1 MKNRKRVLA
10 AVLALSLV
18 FPWTVPAEAAQSG
31 NVRFEEVSNDRVTA
45 TLLPELKE
53 TQTQLPYENTDE
65 VRVSIVLEEKSTI
78 EMGYEI
84 ADIAENED
92 AVNYRQELQEKQEEL
107 TKRIEKELRDELDVQ
122 WNLTLAANLI
132 SANVQYGQIG
142 QIASVDGVQ
151 EVVIEQQ
158 YLPIADSGSSEET
171 ADPQM
176 ILATGMTGSGIAWE
190 AGYTGAGTRI
200 AIIDTGID
208 TDHQSFS
215 EAGFLYSLG
224 KNAEAKGMTED
235 AYIQSLDLLDAAE
248 IDERLFQLNVVGK
261 DSSAKGE
268 SLYKSG
274 KIPFAF
280 NYVDATDDYVTHDED
295 TQTDHGSHVAG
306 IAAAN
311 RYIQQ
316 DGQMVSA
323 ADAVKVV
330 GNAPDAQLL
339 ILKVFGQQGGAYD
352 SDYMAAIEDACM
364 LGADSVNLSLG
375 TAQNGFSN
383 AGSTY
388 ERVMENLEKAG
399 AVVAMAAGNEGSW
412 AVHSAT
418 EDYLPTGLLYAED
431 VMYSRMGSPATY
443 TNSMA
448 VASVDN
454 NGQISNAYLSFGEGE
469 EAFVVGYSET
479 LYNNMKDMTSLDT
492 AEEGGTAYEFVM
504 IEGLGQA
511 GDLDFID
518 VEGKIVLIP
527 RGELPFYEKATY
539 AVSQGAIATIVYNNV
554 AGTIG
559 MDMTDYH
566 EEEPAVAITKADA
579 EKIRNIATAQTDPV
593 DGKPYYTGSL
603 RIHGTASV
611 LENENDYY
619 TMSYFSSWG
628 STGDLT
634 LKPEVTGPGGNIY
647 SVRGDTAATDTYKV
661 NSGTSM
667 ASPQVAGVSAL
678 IQQYIAE
685 KELGKVFG
693 HSTRQIAQSLLMSTS
708 VPLKDGNGN
717 YYSLLQ
723 QGSGLANAANAVNTD
738 VYIMMHEDAGLSYA
752 DGKVKA
758 ELGDDPEREGIYE
771 FTFDLYNTNTT
782 EDRTYKLSAE
792 LFTQDILSAP
802 ATKSSE
808 IMADYQKESTRF
820 LDSYALFIDYAGI
833 TIRDN
838 SITVPA
844 GGSATVKARLV
855 ITGEGKAWLDEHYTK
870 GAYIQGFV
878 TAEHTEDTEGV
889 KLSAHTIP
897 VLAFYGNWTD
907 PSMYDSPSYNDGEI
921 MDVYSTPVTTDKSRT
936 PYLVEY
942 AYQMGQ
948 STEPVTYGTNYAI
961 LRNSDGQEYIYG
973 GNPLVADE
981 AYHPER
987 NALSGDVILERWT
1000 YRGMR
1005 DSCRNIYLVRN
1016 DTTGEVYLESE
1027 RDFNGS
1033 GVYYAKSSGA
1043 WQGGFDGGIT
1053 LNFQLPEVPEG
1064 EVVEFSA
1071 TRLPEYYREDRMGA
1085 DAKPGSGATL
1095 CVKAVIDSTAPVS
1108 TDVNYDGTVFEI
1120 TASDENYIAAVVL
1133 YNGEGTEVL
1142 SYSGSKNEIAAGEE
1156 AVYTLK
1162 TQNLAAGEYLLQVYD
1177 YAMNASTYAMT
1188 VDGTEIQYRG
1198 SMLAYNLDKGTW
1210 VQVDKNADSIPAVS
1224 DKTRTYTAAT
1234 AVKEKIY
1241 AIAYGTE
1248 LFCLNVADPEKSAFI
1263 GDTGYTIVDLAYN
1276 EADGS
1281 LYGISDL
1288 NKMIRIDP
1296 ETGKGFLVGTVPIAS
1311 NTLACDAEGIFYSNL
1326 YGSGKIYSYHLD
1338 ALKTG
1343 DDSFDFDADG
1353 TVNLTDAQAL
1363 LDYLTG
1369 KRTQISNLEH
1379 ADADGD
1385 ADVDTYDVY
1394 LLLDKLPSRVNLVTD
1409 TGIVSC
1415 YMQAMEIDPNNG
1427 TLYWT
1432 SYSTELIGKT
1442 EVGFSFLYEI
1452 DIETGNYTRFADLW
1466 DQLSSFVVLDKYA
1479 GSMYGPVD
1487 GISGVIQ
1494 AEEAL
1499 SAEGITTT
1507 MTSTAQ
1513 TAGIAWVSGVD
1524 NTVKT
1529 EQTETQ
1535 TVEVALELT
1544 ADTQSS
1550 NGLYTVTY
1558 DPEILKYRSATGV
1571 SELISIH
1578 EQEGKITFGYA
1589 GKENIGAEEPV
1600 VTLLFETAL
1609 CAAEATVL
1617 CKEMNNTHPD
1627 SESVVD
1633 VGAHSWGEWSVTK
1646 DATCMES
1653 GEQERTCESCSHT
1666 QVQIILADESLHS
1679 WSDWET
1685 VETPVRAT
1693 PGIQEHICAYCE
1705 KTADR
1710 WVLPQSMV
1718 SMAQRSYFGKV
1729 EIYENMID
1737 YGAVTGGA
1745 VESVAKLSY
1754 LMDKEMRYLVTL
1766 TADTPLDDTIHV
1778 HLQPTAVNGSGHGS
1792 AIKKEIVESVGWDAD
1807 DTEYDITLENGIGK
1821 LTAYS
1826 YISSG
1831 EYVPLEIYFVVGDTG
1846 SGNGLVNYVDLPAL
1860 SNTTDYNPD
1869 SGRITKLGIW
1879 EYPGVSKTM
1888 WQVSEDETRI
1898 EGNIWL
1904 DAQTPKDAL
1913 IPLEYV
1919 AQGRMSALTEAG
1931 NDVSK
1936 CGSAVQL
1943 VNGKA
1948 TVELQLTTGAGTV
1961 RTYILHLRNHVNRA
1975 PMLTGQAQG
1984 KDRAKVNT
1992 PYTLDLSKLFTD
2004 PDGDS
2009 LSYSVSVD
2017 GAAPVESEAIFR
2029 ITPDVTGEMTLVITA
2044 NDGFMDSAETY
2055 TMTLSVTDTAFV
2067 PGDVNDDGAVNLKD
2081 VTLLK
2086 RFVAKWPDIVINEE
2100 AADVDGSGSIN
2111 SKDITLIKRYI
2122 AQWPGVSLG

>member
-1 MKNRKRVLA
+1 MSRKRLIA
-10 AVLALSLV
+10 CLLALSMIL
-18 FPWTVPAEAAQSG
+18 PWTVPAEAAKAG
-31 NVRFEEVSNDRVTA
+31 NVSFEEVSNDRVSA
-45 TLLPELKE
+45 TLLPELE
-53 TQTQLPYENTDE
+53 TVQDDLPYEEKDQ
-65 VRVSIVLEEKSTI
+65 VRVSIVLDEKSTV

-84 ADIAENED
+84 ADIAENDE
-92 AVNYRQELQEKQEEL
+92 AVNYRQELQRKQEEM
-107 TKRIEKELRDELDVQ
+107 TKVIEKEIGENLDVQ

-132 SANVQYGQIG
+132 SANVAFGQIDE
-142 QIASVDGVQ
+142 IASIEGISD
-151 EVVIEQQ
+151 VVIEQQ
-158 YLPIADSGSSEET
+158 YYPIEEADAADNN

-176 ILATGMTGSGIAWE
+176 ILATGMTGSGVAWE

-215 EAGFLYSLG
+215 EAGYLYALG
-224 KNAEAKGMTED
+224 KNAVGKGMTEE

-248 IDERLFQLNVVGK
+248 INERLFQLNVVGK
-261 DSSAKGE
+261 DSTAKGE
-268 SLYKSG
+268 TLYKSG
-274 KIPFAF
+274 KIAFAF
-280 NYVDATDDYVTHDED
+280 NYVDSTDDYVTHDLD

-316 DGQMVSA
+316 DDAMVSA

-339 ILKVFGQQGGAYD
+339 IMKVFGQQGGAYD

-375 TAQNGFSN
+375 TAMNGFSN

-412 AVHSAT
+412 AVHSAND
-418 EDYLPTGLLYAED
+418 DYLANGLLYAED

-454 NGQISNAYLSFGEGE
+454 DGQISNAYLSFGEGE
-469 EAFVVGYSET
+469 DAFIVGYSET
-479 LYNNMKDMTSLDT
+479 LYNDMKAMTSLDT
-492 AEEGGTAYEFVM
+492 AEEGGTAYDFVM

-518 VEGKIVLIP
+518 VKGKIVMIP
-527 RGELPFYEKATY
+527 RGELAFYEKATY
-539 AVSQGAIATIVYNNV
+539 AVNEGAIATIVYNNV
-554 AGTIG
+554 DGTIG
-559 MDMTDYH
+559 MDLTDYH
-566 EEEPAVAITKADA
+566 REEPAVAITKGDA
-579 EKIRNIATAQTDPV
+579 EKIRNIATENTDLV
-593 DGKPYYTGSL
+593 GKRYYTGTL
-603 RIHGTASV
+603 RIHGTASI
-611 LENENDYY
+611 LEDENDYY

-628 STGDLT
+628 STGDLA

-685 KELGKVFG
+685 KELTKAFG

-708 VPLKDGNGN
+708 VPLKDANGN

-723 QGSGLANAANAVNTD
+723 QGSGLAHAANAVNTD
-738 VYIMMHEDAGLSYA
+738 VYIMMQEDAGLSYA

-771 FTFDLYNTNTT
+771 FTFDLYNTNAT

-802 ATKSSE
+802 ATKGSE
-808 IMADYQKESTRF
+808 LMADYQKESTRF
-820 LDSYALFIDYAGI
+820 LDSYALFLDDAGI

-838 SITVPA
+838 CITVPA
-844 GGSATVKARLV
+844 GGTETVKARLV
-855 ITGEGKAWLDEHYTK
+855 ITDEGKAWLDAHYTK

-878 TAEHTEDTEGV
+878 TAEHTGDTEGL
-889 KLSAHTIP
+889 KLSTHTIA

-907 PSMYDSPSYNDGEI
+907 PSMYDSPSYHAGEI
-921 MDVYSTPVTTDKSRT
+921 IDVYSTLATTDKSRT
-936 PYLVEY
+936 PYLLEY
-942 AYQMGQ
+942 AYQMGH
-948 STEPVTYGTNYAI
+948 STQPVTYGTNYAV
-961 LRNSDGQEYIYG
+961 LRNSDGQTYIYG

-981 AYHPER
+981 VYHPER
-987 NALSGDVILERWT
+987 NALSGNVILQQWT

-1005 DSCRNIYLVRN
+1005 DSCKNIYLVRN
-1016 DTTGEVYLESE
+1016 DTTGEVYLESK
-1027 RDFNGS
+1027 RDFNGT

-1043 WQGGFDGGIT
+1043 WQGGFDGGIY
-1053 LNFQLPEVPEG
+1053 LDFQLPEVPEG

-1085 DAKPGSGATL
+1085 NATPGSGATL
-1095 CVKAVIDSTAPVS
+1095 CVSAIIDSTAPVG
-1108 TDVNYDGTVFEI
+1108 TNVNYDGSVFEI

-1133 YNGEGTEVL
+1133 YNGTGTEVI
-1142 SYSGSKNEIAAGEE
+1142 SYSGAKDEIAAGEE
-1156 AVYTLK
+1156 AIYTLK
-1162 TQNLAAGEYLLQVYD
+1162 AQNLAAGEYLLQVYD

-1188 VDGTEIQYRG
+1188 IDGTQIQYRG

-1234 AVKEKIY
+1234 AVEEKIY

-1248 LFCLNVADPEKSAFI
+1248 LFCLNVADPEKSSFV

-1276 EADGS
+1276 EADGN

-1288 NKMIRIDP
+1288 NKMIRIDS
-1296 ETGKGFLVGTVPIAS
+1296 ETGKGILVGTVPVQS

-1326 YGSGKIYSYHLD
+1326 YGSGKIYSYNMD
-1338 ALKTG
+1338 ALKAG
-1343 DDSFDFDADG
+1343 DDTLDFDADG

-1369 KRTQISNLEH
+1369 KRAEIQNLEY
-1379 ADADGD
+1379 ADVDGD

-1452 DIETGNYTRFADLW
+1452 DIETGAYTRFADLW
-1466 DQLSSFVVLDKYA
+1466 DQLSSFVILDKYA

-1487 GISGVIQ
+1487 GISGVIK

-1499 SAEGITTT
+1499 SAEGIVTT

-1513 TAGIAWVSGVD
+1513 TAGIACVSGVD
-1524 NTVKT
+1524 NSIKAD
-1529 EQTETQ
+1529 QTKKEA
-1535 TVEVALELT
+1535 VEVTLELT
-1544 ADTQSS
+1544 ADAQSS
-1550 NGLYTVTY
+1550 NGLYTVSY
-1558 DPEILKYRSATGV
+1558 DPELLKYVSASGV

-1578 EQEGKITFGYA
+1578 GQEGEITFGYA
-1589 GKENIGAEEPV
+1589 GKESIGAEEV
-1600 VTLLFETAL
+1600 VATVKFETAL
-1609 CAAEATVL
+1609 CAAQATVL
-1617 CKEMNNTHPD
+1617 CKEINNSHPD
-1627 SESVVD
+1627 SQSVQD
-1633 VGAHSWGEWSVTK
+1633 VGAHSWGEWTVTK

-1666 QVQIILADESLHS
+1666 QIETIEADETLHS

-1685 VETPVRAT
+1685 IESPVRAT
-1693 PGIQEHICAYCE
+1693 PGVQEHSCAYCE
-1705 KTADR
+1705 KTVDR

-1718 SMAQRSYFGKV
+1718 AMAQSSYFGKV
-1729 EIYENMID
+1729 DIYQNLVD
-1737 YGAVTGGA
+1737 YGAVTGAA
-1745 VESVAKLSY
+1745 VESVSKLSY
-1754 LMDKEMRYLVTL
+1754 LMDQEMRYLVTL
-1766 TADTPLDDTIHV
+1766 TADTPLDNTIHV

-1792 AIKKEIVESVGWDAD
+1792 AIKKEIVESVGWDED

-1831 EYVPLEIYFVVGDTG
+1831 DYVTLEIYFVVGETG
-1846 SGNGLVNYVDLPAL
+1846 SGTGHVNYLDLPEM
-1860 SNTTDYNPD
+1860 SNTTDYNSD

-1879 EYPGVSKTM
+1879 ECPSVSKSM
-1888 WQVSEDETRI
+1888 WNVSEDETLI

-1904 DAQTPKDAL
+1904 DTQTPSDAV
-1913 IPLEYV
+1913 IYLEYV
-1919 AQGRMSALTEAG
+1919 TQGRISSLTEAG
-1931 NDVSK
+1931 SDVSK

-1948 TVELQLTTGAGTV
+1948 TVEVKLTTSAGTE
-1961 RTYILHLRNHVNRA
+1961 RTYLFHLRNHVNRA
-1975 PMLTGQAQG
+1975 PVLTDAAQS

-1992 PYTLDLSKLFTD
+1992 LYTLDLSKLFTD
-2004 PDGDS
+2004 LDGDS
-2009 LSYSVSVD
+2009 LTYSVSVNGED
-2017 GAAPVESEAIFR
+2017 AAESEAIFS
-2029 ITPDVTGEMTLVITA
+2029 ILPEETGEMTLVITA
-2044 NDGFMDSAETY
+2044 NDGFMDSAESY
-2055 TMTLSVTDTAFV
+2055 TLILSVTDTAFV
-2067 PGDVNDDGAVNLKD
+2067 PGDVNDDGVVNLKD

-2086 RFVAKWPDIVINEE
+2086 RFVAKWPDVTINEE
-2100 AADVDGSGSIN
+2100 AADVDASGSIN
-2111 SKDITLIKRYI
+2111 GKDITLIKRYI